1 MKRTRDDVIR
11 TFRTVHQVPE
21 PGDLIQVEK
30 SRWYALGDGERLRV
44 CEPTGWMLMGE
55 EIFVAPRANVST
67 FWGPNH
73 GPPDGEKPE
82 FMSTSGGPFRTWTK
96 EQMRAA
102 KLEHANSRVRP
113 GFLEFDPAL
122 AAGKMVVQPER
133 EDLPF
138 ECDPQKIVE
147 FYSQQI

>member
-82 FMSTSGGPFRTWTK
+82 FMSTSGGPFRMLKLATLEGLQLQGTESDLFWCW
-96 EQMRAA
+96 QDRPRAQGGMDR
-102 KLEHANSRVRP
+102 RVEV
-113 GFLEFDPAL
+113 FLWRLPLL
-122 AAGKMVVQPER
+122 ADDR
-133 EDLPF
+133 S
-138 ECDPQKIVE
+138 
-147 FYSQQI
+147 Y

>member
-21 PGDLIQVEK
+21 PGDLIQVDK
-30 SRWYALGDGERLRV
+30 SRWYALADGERLRV

-82 FMSTSGGPFRTWTK
+82 FMSTSGGPFRMLKLAVLEGLQLLGTESDLFWCW
-96 EQMRAA
+96 QDRPRAQGGMDR
-102 KLEHANSRVRP
+102 RVEV
-113 GFLEFDPAL
+113 FLWRLPLL
-122 AAGKMVVQPER
+122 ADDR
-133 EDLPF
+133 S
-138 ECDPQKIVE
+138 
-147 FYSQQI
+147 Y